1 MAKWDG
7 DIMATQK
14 RAMDECIDRMKTAD
28 EEIMSAVGIYSRA
41 MNDQVQEGATAMVQK
56 IDAVLREMQEVITQ
70 KLNKVGDS
78 AKRISAIQSQAK
90 SKIDSLK

>member
-1 MAKWDG
+1 
-7 DIMATQK
+7 
-14 RAMDECIDRMKTAD
+14 
-28 EEIMSAVGIYSRA
+28 